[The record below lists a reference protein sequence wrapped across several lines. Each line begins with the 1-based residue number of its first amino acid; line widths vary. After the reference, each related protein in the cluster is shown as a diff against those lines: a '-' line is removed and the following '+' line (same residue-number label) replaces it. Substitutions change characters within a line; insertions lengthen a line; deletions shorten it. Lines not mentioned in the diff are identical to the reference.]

1 MRTRNHLLETSSS
14 SSDDTTEE
22 VEKHTFLAV
31 VKNQPF
37 VDPNETIRIEGHP
50 DFYHASYDTKGVAD
64 LPEYLGTGPDY
75 KDYIEREDQELL
87 IFPAIDSDRLQTHE
101 ELKQQLFQLSPLPL
115 ETTLQLWAHCSFD
128 VFDTL
133 TLAAKLVE
141 PQLLPSYVK
150 SFFQANIT
158 GERFYQ
164 LNKKHEDIRR
174 FHFAPMFEN
183 VVDSKTLVDLYYKEK
198 NKQTPDWTFEADKE
212 WSEEEM
218 LALEKRMAKSKI
230 RIITVDQ
237 ASCKR
242 KRFGCKKRSPLTVKR
257 IKSEEPWS

>member
-1 MRTRNHLLETSSS
+1 MRTRNQLLETSSS

-31 VKNQPF
+31 VKNQSF

-50 DFYHASYDTKGVAD
+50 DFYHPSYDTNGIAD
-64 LPEYLGTGPDY
+64 LPEFLGAAPHD
-75 KDYIEREDQELL
+75 KDYMEKEDQELL

-101 ELKQQLFQLSPLPL
+101 ELKQQLFQWSPLPL

-141 PQLLPSYVK
+141 PQILPSYVK

-174 FHFAPMFEN
+174 FHFAPMFET

-198 NKQTPDWTFEADKE
+198 NKQKPDWRFEADKE